1 MLRGDRHGLK
11 LGVVGVFCL
20 GGRDV
25 SDRLEKASVVEP
37 VDPFEGGELDGLE
50 GASGSAPVNDVR
62 LEEADHRFGEGVVV
76 AIADAA
82 DRGLDAGLGEA
93 LGVADAGVLAA
104 AIRMM
109 HEPAPCEGPALT
121 KAT

>member
-1 MLRGDRHGLK
+1 
-11 LGVVGVFCL
+11 
-20 GGRDV
+20 
-25 SDRLEKASVVEP
+25 
-37 VDPFEGGELDGLE
+37 
-50 GASGSAPVNDVR
+50 VNDVR
-62 LEEADHRFGEGVVV
+62 FEEADHRFGEGVVV

-93 LGVADAGVLAA
+93 LGVADADVLAA

-109 HEPAPCEGPALT
+109 HEPAPGEGPALM